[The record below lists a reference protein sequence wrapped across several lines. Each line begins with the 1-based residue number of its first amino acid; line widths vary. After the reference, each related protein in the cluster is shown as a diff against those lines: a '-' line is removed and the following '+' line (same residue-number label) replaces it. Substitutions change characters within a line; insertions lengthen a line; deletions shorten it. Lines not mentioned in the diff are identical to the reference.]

1 MSSKDSDEER
11 VMYSKSYNTEII
23 NRNKADKVIEE
34 IFKSLLS
41 RYQIGLEKS
50 MKGSDF
56 IFDCVYLLYYKC
68 HKMNPNNSGSYRFS

>member
-23 NRNKADKVIEE
+23 NGNKADKVIEE

-56 IFDCVYLLYYKC
+56 IFDCVYLLY
-68 HKMNPNNSGSYRFS
+68 

>member
-23 NRNKADKVIEE
+23 IRNKADEVIEE

-41 RYQIGLEKS
+41 RCQIGLEKS

-68 HKMNPNNSGSYRFS
+68 HKMNPNNGGSYRFS